1 MNELRRLLPGETAF
15 GWLALAF
22 SLFLFYHSYKI
33 AGFSSLSSSG
43 GTPLAA
49 SGLMIVSSVIVILRN
64 RKSPSVGTATA
75 AEAARR
81 FHDEIL
87 PFHPLIAYVFVIFAY
102 MLLLEP
108 LGFNLTS
115 FLFLCVS
122 FYYLYRQ
129 GGLWLAVWLSAV
141 AVIVVYILFQLIFQV
156 TLPDGDWLAPVYR
169 AIGR

>member
-15 GWLALAF
+15 GWLTLAF
-22 SLFLFYHSYKI
+22 SLFLFYESYKI
-33 AGFSSLSSSG
+33 AGFSSLSSPG

-49 SGLMIVSSVIVILRN
+49 SGLMIICSVIVIVRNLR
-64 RKSPSVGTATA
+64 SPPAGSASM

-87 PFHPLIAYVFVIFAY
+87 PVHPLIGYVLVILAY

-115 FLFLCVS
+115 FLFLFVS
-122 FYYLYRQ
+122 FYYLHRR

-141 AVIVVYILFQLIFQV
+141 SVIIVYILFQLIFQV
-156 TLPDGDWLAPVYR
+156 TLPDGDWLDPVYR